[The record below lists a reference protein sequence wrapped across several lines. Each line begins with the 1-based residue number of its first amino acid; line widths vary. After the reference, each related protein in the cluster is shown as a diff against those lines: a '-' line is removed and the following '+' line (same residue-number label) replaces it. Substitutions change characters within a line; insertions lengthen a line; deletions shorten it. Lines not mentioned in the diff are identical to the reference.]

1 MVGPH
6 WSYLKCID
14 MIMVM
19 REVNIAG
26 LDLNL
31 VPALDAL
38 LRRRNVTRAAAD
50 VGLSQPAMS
59 RALARL
65 RDLQSD
71 PLLVRTRSGYV
82 LTPRAQAIQPLL
94 ASAVRQLRD
103 LFQQQSFDP
112 GTERRIVR
120 LAAADTQ
127 TVLLVP
133 GIMARLAGEA
143 PGVDL
148 RVEGYGPDLLG
159 RLDSGALDLAFAL
172 SSTPLPPGT
181 SSEVVA
187 EDHLALVMR
196 RGHPAAE
203 RAWSIADY
211 GSYHHVG
218 VALLGDGQS
227 EIDALL
233 AAEGV
238 SRRIALVTPHFMAAL
253 AAVAAT
259 DMVTTVSAALA
270 RRFAAVFGLVLHE
283 PPFARTL
290 LRTTLVCSHVRSADP
305 FLAWFRALVRE
316 VASATTA
323 RSADSR

>member
-1 MVGPH
+1 
-6 WSYLKCID
+6 
-14 MIMVM
+14 M

-31 VPALDAL
+31 VPALEAL
-38 LRRRNVTRAAAD
+38 LRRRSVTRAAAD

-65 RDLQSD
+65 RDLQGD
-71 PLLVRTRSGYV
+71 PLLVRTRNGYV

-94 ASAVRQLRD
+94 ASTMRQLRD
-103 LFQQQSFDP
+103 LFQQRSFDP
-112 GTERRIVR
+112 GAERRILR
-120 LAAADTQ
+120 LAAADVQ

-159 RLDSGALDLAFAL
+159 RLDGGTLDLAFAL
-172 SSTPLPPGT
+172 SSTPLPPGIY
-181 SSEVVA
+181 SEVVA
-187 EDHLALVMR
+187 QDHLALVMR
-196 RGHPAAE
+196 RGHPAAD

-211 GSYHHVG
+211 GLHRHVG

-227 EIDALL
+227 ETDALL

-270 RRFAAVFGLVLHE
+270 CRFAAALGLVLRD
-283 PPFARTL
+283 PPFAQTRL
-290 LRTTLVCSHVRSADP
+290 QTTLVCSHVRFADP
-305 FLAWFRALVRE
+305 FLAWFRSVVRE
-316 VASATTA
+316 VALVATA
-323 RSADSR
+323 RPADGG

>member
-1 MVGPH
+1 
-6 WSYLKCID
+6 
-14 MIMVM
+14 MIVVM

-38 LRRRNVTRAAAD
+38 LRRRSVTRAAAD

-65 RDLQSD
+65 RDLQGA
-71 PLLVRTRSGYV
+71 PRLVRTRSGYV

-103 LFQQQSFDP
+103 VFQQQAFDP
-112 GTERRIVR
+112 GRERRTLR
-120 LAAADTQ
+120 LAASDAQ

-133 GIMARLAGEA
+133 GIMARLAEEA

-148 RVEGYGPDLLG
+148 RVEAYGPDLLG
-159 RLDSGALDLAFAL
+159 RLTDGAVDLAFAL
-172 SSTPLPPGT
+172 SSTPLPPGI
-181 SSEVVA
+181 SSEIA
-187 EDHLALVMR
+187 GEDHLALVMR
-196 RGHPAAE
+196 RGHPAAD
-203 RAWSIADY
+203 RAWSVADY
-211 GSYHHVG
+211 GSHLHVG
-218 VALLGDGQS
+218 VALLGDGRS

-270 RRFAAVFGLVLHE
+270 CRFAAVLGLVLRD
-283 PPFARTL
+283 PPFAQTRL
-290 LRTTLVCSHVRSADP
+290 QTTLVCSHVRSADP
-305 FLAWFRALVRE
+305 FLAWFRSVVRE
-316 VASATTA
+316 VALVATA
-323 RSADSR
+323 RPADGG

>member
-14 MIMVM
+14 MIIVM

-65 RDLQSD
+65 RDLQGD

-196 RGHPAAE
+196 GGHPAAE

-253 AAVAAT
+253 AAVAVT

-290 LRTTLVCSHVRSADP
+290 LRTTLVCSYVRSADP

-323 RSADSR
+323 RSVDSR